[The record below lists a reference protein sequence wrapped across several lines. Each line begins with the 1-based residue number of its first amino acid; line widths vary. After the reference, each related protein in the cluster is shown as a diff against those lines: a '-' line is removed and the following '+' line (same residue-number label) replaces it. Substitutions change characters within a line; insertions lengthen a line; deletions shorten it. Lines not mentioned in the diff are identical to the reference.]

1 MNSVVAPFT
10 IQRTFSAPLTRVWR
24 AWTDL
29 NQFEQWFGPKGVV
42 CVAVTRDFRPGGVF
56 HYRMRSADGQENW
69 GRCAY
74 REIVPEE
81 KLNVTQA
88 NLPAEGEQTRFVI
101 MKASS

>member
-56 HYRMRSADGQENW
+56 H
-69 GRCAY
+69 
-74 REIVPEE
+74 
-81 KLNVTQA
+81 
-88 NLPAEGEQTRFVI
+88 
-101 MKASS
+101 